1 MQIPEFYF
9 PAHFVKGCNCGSLI
23 SIEELESIPFKFKRV
38 YFIYGVG
45 KNIVRGKHA
54 HISSTQV
61 LVCISG
67 SCEITLDDG
76 KKRKTIIL
84 NSPNSGILQKKMIW
98 GEMRN
103 FSKDCVLMVLSN
115 ELYNEDEYIRDYE
128 EFQKLLNQS
137 EHNYE
142 YEYCAL

>member
-9 PAHFVKGCNCGSLI
+9 PEHFDKECNCGSLI
-23 SIEELESIPFKFKRV
+23 AIEELKSIPFKFKRV

-45 KNIVRGKHA
+45 EDVIRGKHA
-54 HISSTQV
+54 HIFSTQLLICV
-61 LVCISG
+61 HG
-67 SCEITLDDG
+67 SCEITLDNG

-84 NSPNSGILQKKMIW
+84 DSPNRGILQKNMIW
-98 GEMRN
+98 GEMKN

-115 ELYNEDEYIRDYE
+115 ELYNEDEYIRDYK
-128 EFQKLLNQS
+128 EFQRLLKQS
-137 EHNYE
+137 EHNCE